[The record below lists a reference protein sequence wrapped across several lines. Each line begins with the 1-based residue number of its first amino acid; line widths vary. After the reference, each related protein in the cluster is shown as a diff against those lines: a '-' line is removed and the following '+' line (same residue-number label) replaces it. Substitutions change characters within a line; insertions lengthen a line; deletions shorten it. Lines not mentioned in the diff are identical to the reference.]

1 MSALVAEQEFKTAE
15 VLAVRE
21 QWRGYGVPTALAAGK
36 KKTRLIMLKK
46 RRRKKIKK
54 IKIIKKLTNIA
65 S

>member
-36 KKTRLIMLKK
+36 KQDLLC
-46 RRRKKIKK
+46 
-54 IKIIKKLTNIA
+54 
-65 S
+65 

>member
-21 QWRGYGVPTALAAGK
+21 QWRGYGVPTALVAGK
-36 KKTRLIMLKK
+36 KNKTYYAEKEKK
-46 RRRKKIKK
+46 ENNNNNN
-54 IKIIKKLTNIA
+54 KKLTNIA

>member
-36 KKTRLIMLKK
+36 SKTYYAEKEKKEKK
-46 RRRKKIKK
+46 K
-54 IKIIKKLTNIA
+54 
-65 S
+65 